1 MIFAQKL
8 ITIKNDRNLE
18 LEDLY
23 SWVLLLLDLIRLLK
37 RYTNQENFT
46 STQNIVSIF
55 KRWILKRVSNSNMDL
70 GSFHFRFL
78 IFNKRIKADLH
89 ILHIK
94 TFSENMQ
101 QIYKENT

>member
-55 KRWILKRVSNSNMDL
+55 KR
-70 GSFHFRFL
+70 
-78 IFNKRIKADLH
+78 
-89 ILHIK
+89 
-94 TFSENMQ
+94 
-101 QIYKENT
+101 